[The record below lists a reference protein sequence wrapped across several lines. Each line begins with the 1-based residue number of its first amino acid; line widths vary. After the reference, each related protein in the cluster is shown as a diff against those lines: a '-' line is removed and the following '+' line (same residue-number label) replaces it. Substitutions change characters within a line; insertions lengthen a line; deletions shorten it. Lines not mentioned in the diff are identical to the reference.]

1 MPANLRNALAA
12 VILVGSAPTAFG
24 NVIADWNEKVIA
36 FVATKQM
43 TPPAA
48 ERVMA
53 MVHVAMFDA
62 VNSIERRYRPYL
74 TQVPAPPATSREAA
88 AAAAAV
94 AALAGLYPK
103 DAQTLKAGMTDYLA
117 AIPDSAAKSQGLKLG
132 ETIAARIL
140 DTRANDGSDAPDAY
154 RPATKPGLYVPTTIP
169 IASMWPKVKPFAM
182 TSPSQFRPA
191 PPISLTSAQW
201 AADYNE
207 IKAFGG
213 NASTKRS
220 ARQTED
226 GRFWLAVGPQAYY
239 PIMLQLAAAK
249 KLSVIDSARFLALI
263 SVARAD
269 AFVSV
274 FDAKY
279 HYEFW
284 RPITAIRNG
293 DVDDNPGTERDATWQ
308 PIDNT
313 PLHPEYPCA
322 HCILAAAIATVVET
336 VFGTADVPE
345 LTATSQTMPGAVH
358 RWTNV
363 WALSNEV
370 SEARILAGFHYRF
383 STRVAQDMGRTIGRY
398 VVQNIMQ
405 PLNDAGAR

>member
-1 MPANLRNALAA
+1 MPVNLRNALAA
-12 VILVGSAPTAFG
+12 VILVGSAPAAFG
-24 NVIADWNEKVIA
+24 NVIADWNEKAIT
-36 FVATKQM
+36 FVAAKQM

-74 TQVPAPPATSREAA
+74 TQLPAPPTTLQEAA

-94 AALAGLYPK
+94 TVLGGLYPTE
-103 DAQTLKAGMTDYLA
+103 AQALKAGLTVYLA
-117 AIPDSAAKSQGLKLG
+117 TIPDSAAKSEGIKLG
-132 ETIAARIL
+132 ETIAASL
-140 DTRANDGSDAPDAY
+140 LEARANDGSDAPDVY
-154 RPATKPGLYVPTTIP
+154 RPATKPGLYVPTAIP
-169 IASMWPKVKPFAM
+169 IASMWPKVKPFAIK
-182 TSPSQFRPA
+182 SASQFRPE
-191 PPISLTSAQW
+191 PPISLASPQW

-207 IKAFGG
+207 IKALGG
-213 NASTKRS
+213 KASSKRS

-226 GRFWLAVGPQAYY
+226 ARFWLAVGPQAYY

-249 KLSVIDSARFLALI
+249 KLSVVDSSRFIALI

-269 AFVSV
+269 AFISV
-274 FDAKY
+274 FEAKY

-293 DVDDNPGTERDATWQ
+293 DIDDNPGTEREAAWQ

-313 PLHPEYPCA
+313 PPHPEYPCA
-322 HCILAAAIATVVET
+322 HCILAAAIATVVEA

-345 LTATSQTMPGAVH
+345 LTATSPTMPGVVH
-358 RWTNV
+358 RWTNI
-363 WALSNEV
+363 WALSDEV

-383 STRVAQDMGRTIGRY
+383 STRVAQDMGRKIGQH
-398 VVQNIMQ
+398 VVQNGMR
-405 PLNDAGAR
+405 PVDVAGSR

>member
-1 MPANLRNALAA
+1 MALNLRNVLAA
-12 VILVGSAPTAFG
+12 VILVGSAPAAFG
-24 NVIADWNEKVIA
+24 DVIADWNEKVITFLA
-36 FVATKQM
+36 AKQM

-53 MVHVAMFDA
+53 MAHVAMFDA
-62 VNSIERRYRPYL
+62 VNSVERRYRPYL
-74 TQVPAPPATSREAA
+74 TQLPAPPTTSQEAA

-94 AALAGLYPK
+94 TVLGGLYPK
-103 DAQTLKAGMTDYLA
+103 EAHTLKAGMTVYLT
-117 AIPDSAAKSQGLKLG
+117 AIPDSASKSEGIKLG
-132 ETIAARIL
+132 ETIAASVL
-140 DTRANDGSDAPDAY
+140 EARADDGSGAPEDY
-154 RPATKPGLYVPTTIP
+154 RPNTKPGVYVPTVIP
-169 IASMWPKVKPFAM
+169 AAPMWPKVKPFAI

-213 NASTKRS
+213 KASTKRS

-226 GRFWLAVGPQAYY
+226 ARFWLVVGPQAYY

-249 KLSVIDSARFLALI
+249 KLNLVDSARFLALI
-263 SVARAD
+263 AIARSD
-269 AFVSV
+269 AFISV

-322 HCILAAAIATVVET
+322 HCILAAAIATVVGA
-336 VFGTADVPE
+336 VFDTPDVPE
-345 LTATSQTMPGAVH
+345 LTGTSLTMPGVVH

-363 WALSNEV
+363 WALSDEV

-383 STRVAQDMGRTIGRY
+383 SIRVAQDMGRKIAQH
-398 VVQNIMQ
+398 VIQNAMR
-405 PLNDAGAR
+405 PVNVAGSR